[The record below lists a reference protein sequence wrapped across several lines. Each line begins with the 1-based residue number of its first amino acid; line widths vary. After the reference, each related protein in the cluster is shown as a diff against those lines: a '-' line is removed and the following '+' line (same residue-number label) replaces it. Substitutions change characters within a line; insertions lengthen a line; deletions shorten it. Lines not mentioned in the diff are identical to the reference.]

1 LIDQGRRPWVLTGD
15 LRTTGFL
22 TRELDE
28 WLKQN
33 DTADCD
39 PREVYEGFKCEVSHL
54 IGWRRRGFVHSETTY
69 EKSCVKAMGLD
80 HNLYHKYMSKE
91 SRLRDERVWRGE
103 LSEMM
108 DASVDQQFT
117 QSNVQPGGVTDFLYD
132 AIATRYRRSC
142 TSHVRHPDKIEK
154 VVRPVLGTIRKKD
167 KG

>member
-1 LIDQGRRPWVLTGD
+1 VLTGD

-39 PREVYEGFKCEVSHL
+39 PRVVYEGFKREVSHL
-54 IGWRRRGFVHSETTY
+54 RGWRRRGFVHSETTY
-69 EKSCVKAMGLD
+69 EKSRVKAMGLD

-91 SRLRDERVWRGE
+91 SRLRDGRVWRGE

-142 TSHVRHPDKIEK
+142 TSHVRHLDKIEK
-154 VVRPVLGTIRKKD
+154 VVRPVLGTIRNRTKAD
-167 KG
+167 GNGR